1 MKLDMKKYWFIPFG
15 AAVFLALWLW
25 NSISSGLL
33 ALLVAVNL
41 IAFVTFW
48 YDKKIAGTG
57 KTRVPELTLV
67 SLAFAGGWMLGYVA
81 MRLFH
86 HKTGA
91 NSQDFRNKFWGSV
104 ILELVIVAVVIFFL

>member
-1 MKLDMKKYWFIPFG
+1 MKKYWFIPFG

-25 NSISSGLL
+25 NSVSSGLL
-33 ALLVAVNL
+33 AWLVAIN
-41 IAFVTFW
+41 VTAVATVW

-57 KTRVPELTLV
+57 KTRVPELVLV
-67 SLAFAGGWMLGYVA
+67 ALAFAGGWLLGFVA

-91 NSQDFRNKFWGSV
+91 GSQDFRNKFWGAV
-104 ILELVIVAVVIFFL
+104 ILELVLVAAVMVIL

>member
-1 MKLDMKKYWFIPFG
+1 MKKYWFIPFG

-25 NSISSGLL
+25 NSVSSGLL
-33 ALLVAVNL
+33 AWLVAINF

-57 KTRVPELTLV
+57 RTRVPELVLV
-67 SLAFAGGWMLGYVA
+67 ALAFAGGWTLGYVA
-81 MRLFH
+81 MRLFR

-91 NSQDFRNKFWGSV
+91 NSQEFRNKFWGAV
-104 ILELVIVAVVIFFL
+104 ILELVIIAAVIMFL

>member
-1 MKLDMKKYWFIPFG
+1 MNLKRFWFIPFG
-15 AAVFLALWLW
+15 AAVLLALWLW

-33 ALLVAVNL
+33 AWLVAINL

-57 KTRVPELTLV
+57 KTRVPELVLV
-67 SLAFAGGWMLGYVA
+67 ALAFAGGWMLGYAA

-91 NSQDFRNKFWGSV
+91 NSQDFRNKFWGAV
-104 ILELVIVAVVIFFL
+104 ILELVIVAAVIMFL

>member
-1 MKLDMKKYWFIPFG
+1 MKKYWFIPFG

-25 NSISSGLL
+25 NSVSSGLL
-33 ALLVAVNL
+33 AWLVAINF

-57 KTRVPELTLV
+57 RTRVPELVLV
-67 SLAFAGGWMLGYVA
+67 ALAFAGGWTLGYVA

-86 HKTGA
+86 HKTSA
-91 NSQDFRNKFWGSV
+91 NSQDFRNKFWGAV
-104 ILELVIVAVVIFFL
+104 ILELVIIAAVIMFL

>member
-1 MKLDMKKYWFIPFG
+1 MKKYWFLPFG

-25 NSISSGLL
+25 NSVSSGLL
-33 ALLVAVNL
+33 AWLVAINL
-41 IAFVTFW
+41 IAFVTYW

-57 KTRVPELTLV
+57 KTRVPELVLV
-67 SLAFAGGWMLGYVA
+67 ALAFAGGWMLGYVA

-91 NSQDFRNKFWGSV
+91 NSQEFRNKFWGAV
-104 ILELVIVAVVIFFL
+104 ILEFVIMAAVIMFL